1 MIDIHLHWAWLLVAA
16 VVIIGIC
23 FAYPYLKNSDEGIG
37 GAVGGAFGCAI
48 VIAAI
53 LVALVL
59 GGIFIW

>member
-1 MIDIHLHWAWLLVAA
+1 MINIQLHWAWLLIAA

-23 FAYPYLKNSDEGIG
+23 VAYPYLRDSNDGIG

-48 VIAAI
+48 LVVAI
-53 LVALVL
+53 LVGLVL

>member
-1 MIDIHLHWAWLLVAA
+1 MIDIHLHWSWLLIAA

-23 FAYPYLKNSDEGIG
+23 VAYPYLRERNEGIG
-37 GAVGGAFGCAI
+37 GAVSGAIGCAI
-48 VIAAI
+48 LVVAI

>member
-23 FAYPYLKNSDEGIG
+23 IAYPYLKNSDEGIG
-37 GAVGGAFGCAI
+37 GAVGSVIGCAI
-48 VIAAI
+48 VVVAI
-53 LVALVL
+53 LAALAL